1 MDTMLIQTTIYI
13 LPCRQDRTVSC
24 MLSLEP
30 IEDVRVMSKFKN
42 LRLVNK
48 AGTKYCNLTTVFG
61 FACICESDFHKL
73 DLNTKQQNLKSLLE
87 RIIVFS
93 KMQQLQN

>member
-1 MDTMLIQTTIYI
+1 
-13 LPCRQDRTVSC
+13 

-30 IEDVRVMSKFKN
+30 IEDIKVMSKFKN

-48 AGTKYCNLTTVFG
+48 ARTKYCFLTTAFG

-73 DLNTKQQNLKSLLE
+73 DLNTKQQNLKSLLD

-93 KMQQLQN
+93 M

>member
-1 MDTMLIQTTIYI
+1 
-13 LPCRQDRTVSC
+13 

-30 IEDVRVMSKFKN
+30 IEDIRVMSKFKN
-42 LRLVNK
+42 LKLVNK
-48 AGTKYCNLTTVFG
+48 AGTKYCNLTIAFG
-61 FACICESDFHKL
+61 FAYICES

-93 KMQQLQN
+93 M